1 MIKRFFKSKF
11 VFAIF
16 LLLSLLL
23 FAIFGY
29 KYISA
34 HSWIDAIYMAII
46 TISFV
51 GFEELDG
58 TSESKIFVI
67 ILVISSA
74 IILGYS
80 IKIITEYI
88 IGLYSEKI
96 KGKKMQKII
105 DNYENHTIVC
115 GYGKNGSQVAKKL
128 AAYDKNF
135 VIIEKNQDIIDRNK
149 ADKSFVSGDAV
160 LDEVLLKSGI
170 MKASS
175 LICTLPTDADNLF
188 IVLTAKQLNPKLKII
203 SKASEETSYSKL
215 KLAGADSVIMPNKIG
230 GDHMASLVVVPGILE
245 FVDNLSIVGKSE
257 INLEEISTDKLFD
270 TVSKKTIKDLD
281 LRKKTGCSIIGYK
294 DPNGKYTINPE
305 AELVLEANSK
315 IIVLGKS
322 EQIHHLNSLYNI

>member
-16 LLLSLLL
+16 LLLALLL

-29 KYISA
+29 KYISGL
-34 HSWIDAIYMAII
+34 SWIDAIYMAII

-51 GFEELDG
+51 GFEELG
-58 TSESKIFVI
+58 MSAESKIFVI
-67 ILVISSA
+67 VLVISSA

-88 IGLYSEKI
+88 VSLYSEKI
-96 KGKKMQKII
+96 KDKKMQKNI
-105 DNYENHTIVC
+105 DNLDNHIIVC
-115 GYGKNGSQVAKKL
+115 GYGKNGRQVVKKL
-128 AAYDKNF
+128 AAYEKSF
-135 VIIEKNQDIIDRNK
+135 VIIEKNDAIINK
-149 ADKSFVSGDAV
+149 DKSDKIFVHGDAV
-160 LDEVLLKSGI
+160 LDEILLQSGV

-188 IVLTAKQLNPKLKII
+188 IVLTAKQLNPKIKII

-215 KLAGADSVIMPNKIG
+215 KLAGADNVIMPNKIG

-270 TVSKKTIKDLD
+270 TITKKTIKDLD

-294 DPNGKYTINPE
+294 DPQGKYTINPG
-305 AELVLEANSK
+305 ANLIIEANSK

-322 EQIHHLNSLYNI
+322 EQIQYLNSLYNI

>member
-1 MIKRFFKSKF
+1 MIKRVFKSRF

-16 LLLSLLL
+16 LLLILVL
-23 FAIFGY
+23 FAILGY
-29 KYISA
+29 KFISGL
-34 HSWIDAIYMAII
+34 SWIDSIYMAII

-51 GFEELDG
+51 GFEEL
-58 TSESKIFVI
+58 TMSSQSKIFVI

-88 IGLYSEKI
+88 VSLYSEKI

-105 DNYENHTIVC
+105 DNFENHTIVC
-115 GYGKNGSQVAKKL
+115 GYGKNGSQVVKKL
-128 AAYDKNF
+128 AAYDKKF
-135 VIIEKNQDIIDRNK
+135 VIIEKNQDIIDKNNS
-149 ADKSFVSGDAV
+149 DKSFVNGDAV
-160 LDEVLLKSGI
+160 LDDVLLQSGI
-170 MKASS
+170 LKASS

-188 IVLTAKQLNPKLKII
+188 IVLTAKQLNPHLKII

-215 KLAGADSVIMPNKIG
+215 KLAGADNVIMPNKIG

-270 TVSKKTIKDLD
+270 TISKKTIKDLD

-294 DPNGKYTINPE
+294 DPQGKYVINPD
-305 AELVLEANSK
+305 AELILEANSK

-322 EQIHHLNSLYNI
+322 EQIQHLNSLYNI